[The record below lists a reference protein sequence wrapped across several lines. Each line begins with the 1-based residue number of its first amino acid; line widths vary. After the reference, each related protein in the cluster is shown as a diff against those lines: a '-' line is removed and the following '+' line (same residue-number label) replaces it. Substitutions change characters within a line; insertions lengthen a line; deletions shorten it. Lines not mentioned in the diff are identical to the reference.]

1 MKLLF
6 ASFATGILVTIGI
19 FITVLFWRALFKDDA
34 SVMFALWFFCWP
46 IRFMCLLPGVSDRAL
61 LWLSF
66 VMGMLLDIVLISLI
80 TYGLLRTIV
89 SRQKRTRT
97 ALPPQTPTL

>member
-1 MKLLF
+1 
-6 ASFATGILVTIGI
+6 
-19 FITVLFWRALFKDDA
+19 
-34 SVMFALWFFCWP
+34 
-46 IRFMCLLPGVSDRAL
+46 
-61 LWLSF
+61 